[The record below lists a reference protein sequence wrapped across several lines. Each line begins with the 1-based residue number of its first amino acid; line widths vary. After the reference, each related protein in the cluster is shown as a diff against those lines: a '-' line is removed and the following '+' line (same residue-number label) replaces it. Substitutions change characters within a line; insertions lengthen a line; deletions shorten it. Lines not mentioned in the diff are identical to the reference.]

1 MSPGGVDDQEILH
14 PALSKSFTTSRI
26 SLPFT
31 DITNTAI
38 MSSLNERFEAAA
50 ADVKNLKAKPTDN
63 ELLELYGL
71 YKQATTGD
79 NDTTKP
85 GAFSFKEKYKW
96 EAWTKVQGKTQDEA
110 KEDYI
115 KLVDQLKASHGF

>member
-1 MSPGGVDDQEILH
+1 
-14 PALSKSFTTSRI
+14 
-26 SLPFT
+26 
-31 DITNTAI
+31 

-79 NDTTKP
+79 NDTAKP
-85 GAFSFKEKYKW
+85 GAFNFKEKYKW

-115 KLVDQLKASHGF
+115 KLVDELKAKHGF